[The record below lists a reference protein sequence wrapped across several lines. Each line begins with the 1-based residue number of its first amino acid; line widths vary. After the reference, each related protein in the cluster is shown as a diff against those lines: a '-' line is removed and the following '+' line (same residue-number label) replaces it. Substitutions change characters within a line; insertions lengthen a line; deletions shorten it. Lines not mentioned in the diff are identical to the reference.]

1 MRDVQMKHQTRVLGI
16 DDSPFRFGD
25 KKSIVIGALVRVPN
39 YLEGVM
45 KSEVTVDGTDSTDV
59 VISMVSRSRYKDQIR
74 AIMLDGIALAGFNV
88 LDLERI
94 HSTLEIPVLAV
105 TRDEPDFGKMKS
117 ALMKHFADW
126 EERYRLMTRLELRQM
141 ATKHS
146 PLTASG
152 IGLDWSEFEE
162 LVSISTVR
170 GAVPEPVRIAHLIA
184 AAMAKGESYGRS

>member
-1 MRDVQMKHQTRVLGI
+1 MKLQARVLGI

-25 KKSIVIGALVRVPN
+25 EKSIVIGALVRVPN

-45 KSEVTVDGTDSTDV
+45 KSEVTVDGTDATDV

-94 HSTLEIPVLAV
+94 HSTLGTPVLAV
-105 TRDEPDFGKMKS
+105 TRDKPDFGEMKA
-117 ALMKHFADW
+117 ALMKHFPDW
-126 EERYRLMTRLELRQM
+126 EERYRLITKLDLKQI
-141 ATKHS
+141 ATKHN

-162 LVSISTVR
+162 IVSMSTVR

-184 AAMAKGESYGRS
+184 AAVAKGESYGRS